1 MNSLIVPSP
10 QTKAVIV
17 FIQEHL
23 GEYSLSLFGLY
34 SFLVALVLGYLA
46 NEFRKVILLSNETQP
61 DLLQVW
67 VGTFCF
73 QKYGRTIEG
82 NIKIF
87 QDRIFTKKENNDWL
101 YKRASSNIPNPSYIS
116 QIVAYGSKDSTIH
129 IRYYGWNNTT
139 HCILHL
145 EDAEYIRY
153 LVSAREILALHANS
167 IQWSPHLLERDS
179 VRT

>member
-1 MNSLIVPSP
+1 MNSLIIPSP

-23 GEYSLSLFGLY
+23 GEYSLCLFGLY
-34 SFLVALVLGYLA
+34 SFLIALALGYLA
-46 NEFRKVILLSNETQP
+46 NQFRKVILLSDTPQP

-67 VGTFCF
+67 SGSFHF

-82 NIKIF
+82 NIKMF
-87 QDRIFTKKENNDWL
+87 QDQVFTQRENRNWL
-101 YKRASSNIPNPSYIS
+101 KSRDMPNKPSPEYIS

-129 IRYYGWNNTT
+129 IRYYGWNNTA

-145 EDAEYIRY
+145 EDAEDIRY
-153 LVSAREILALHANS
+153 LVSAREVLALHANS
-167 IQWSPHLLERDS
+167 IKWSRHLLQRDS

>member
-1 MNSLIVPSP
+1 MNSLIIPSP

-34 SFLVALVLGYLA
+34 SFLVALALGYLA
-46 NEFRKVILLSNETQP
+46 NQFRKLILLSDTPQP

-67 VGTFCF
+67 SGSFHF
-73 QKYGRTIEG
+73 QKYGRMIEG

-87 QDRIFTKKENNDWL
+87 HDQVFTQRENSKWL
-101 YKRASSNIPNPSYIS
+101 KSRDMPNKPSPDYIS

-129 IRYYGWNNTT
+129 IRYYGWNNTA

-145 EDAEYIRY
+145 EDAEDIRY
-153 LVSAREILALHANS
+153 LVSAREVLALHLAA
-167 IQWSPHLLERDS
+167 IKWSPQLLERDS

>member
-1 MNSLIVPSP
+1 M
-10 QTKAVIV
+10 IV

-34 SFLVALVLGYLA
+34 SFLVALALGYLA
-46 NEFRKVILLSNETQP
+46 NEFRKVILLSNEPQP

-87 QDRIFTKKENNDWL
+87 QDRVFTHKENSDWL
-101 YKRASSNIPNPSYIS
+101 YKRASGNMPNPSYIS

-129 IRYYGWNNTT
+129 IRYYGWNNTA

-145 EDAEYIRY
+145 EDAEDIRY
-153 LVSAREILALHANS
+153 LVSAREVLALHLAA
-167 IQWSPHLLERDS
+167 IKWSPQLLERDS

>member
-17 FIQEHL
+17 FIQDHL

-34 SFLVALVLGYLA
+34 SFLAALALGYLA
-46 NEFRKVILLSNETQP
+46 NQLRKVILLSNQPQP

-67 VGTFCF
+67 LGTFRF
-73 QKYGRTIEG
+73 NKYGRMIEG
-82 NIKIF
+82 NIKMF
-87 QDRIFTKKENNDWL
+87 QDQVFTQKENSDWL
-101 YKRASSNIPNPSYIS
+101 YKRASGNMPDPAYIS
-116 QIVAYGSKDSTIH
+116 QIVAYGSKDSMTH
-129 IRYYGWNNTT
+129 IRYYGWNNTA

-145 EDAEYIRY
+145 EDPEDIRY
-153 LVSAREILALHANS
+153 LVSAREVLALHLAA
-167 IQWSPHLLERDS
+167 IKWSPQLLQRDS

>member
-34 SFLVALVLGYLA
+34 SFLAALALGYLA
-46 NEFRKVILLSNETQP
+46 NEFRKVILLSNQPQP
-61 DLLQVW
+61 DILQVW
-67 VGTFCF
+67 VGIFRF
-73 QKYGRTIEG
+73 HKYGRIIEG
-82 NIKIF
+82 NIKMF
-87 QDRIFTKKENNDWL
+87 QDQVFTQKDNSDWL
-101 YKRASSNIPNPSYIS
+101 YKRASGNMPEPAYIS

-129 IRYYGWNNTT
+129 IRYYGWNNTA

-145 EDAEYIRY
+145 EDAEDIRY
-153 LVSAREILALHANS
+153 LVSAREVLALHANS
-167 IQWSPHLLERDS
+167 IKWSRLLLERDS